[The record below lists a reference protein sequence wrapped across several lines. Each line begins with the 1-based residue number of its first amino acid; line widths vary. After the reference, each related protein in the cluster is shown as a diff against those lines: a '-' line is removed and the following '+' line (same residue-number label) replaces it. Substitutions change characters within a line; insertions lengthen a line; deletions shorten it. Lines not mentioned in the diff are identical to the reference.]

1 MTDLQIMVIALFLFA
16 YLFLFALG
24 IAEAAV
30 FGVLAG
36 IVGFFLAVEI
46 VAVTGDTT
54 LGLIFGAIALLTL
67 VAGVSGMVAEVQG

>member
-24 IAEAAV
+24 IAEAAI

-36 IVGFFLAVEI
+36 IVGFFLALEI
-46 VAVTGDTT
+46 LTVTGDAT
-54 LGLIFGAIALLTL
+54 LALIFGAIALFTL
-67 VAGVSGMVAEVQG
+67 IAGIGGMVAEVGG